1 MLLGISQGGAAA
13 IEFTARHPERV
24 SKLILYGAYAR
35 GSMKRGG
42 SREEFEAQ
50 QVLVRHGWG
59 RDDPAYRQIFTSR
72 FMPDATSEQA
82 GWFNELQKVS
92 TSPENA
98 VKIQAMTSNIDVLD
112 RLPLVTV
119 PTLVLHAVHER
130 QVPFE
135 QGRQLGALI
144 PDARM
149 VPLESRN
156 HLLLASEPAWQT
168 CLSEIRNF
176 LGLEP
181 PSDVPSGPAGQADNP
196 PDGLTPRE
204 VEVIRLLASGKSNQ
218 EIAQDLVISFNT
230 VTNHVKN
237 ILGKTGCSNRTE
249 AAAYAIHRGLD

>member
-1 MLLGISQGGAAA
+1 
-13 IEFTARHPERV
+13 
-24 SKLILYGAYAR
+24 
-35 GSMKRGG
+35 
-42 SREEFEAQ
+42 
-50 QVLVRHGWG
+50 
-59 RDDPAYRQIFTSR
+59 
-72 FMPDATSEQA
+72 
-82 GWFNELQKVS
+82 
-92 TSPENA
+92 
-98 VKIQAMTSNIDVLD
+98 
-112 RLPLVTV
+112 
-119 PTLVLHAVHER
+119 
-130 QVPFE
+130 
-135 QGRQLGALI
+135 
-144 PDARM
+144 M

-249 AAAYAIHRGLD
+249 AAAYAIHRGLN